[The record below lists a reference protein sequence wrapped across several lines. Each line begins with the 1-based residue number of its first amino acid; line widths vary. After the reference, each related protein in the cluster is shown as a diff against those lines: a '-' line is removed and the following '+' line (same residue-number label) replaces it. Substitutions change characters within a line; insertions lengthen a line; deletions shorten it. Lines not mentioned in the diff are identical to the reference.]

1 MTQELI
7 DKAIFEGKEIRRTY
21 VDNQWWFSIIDI
33 ISVLTDSDNSRN
45 YWNWMKSK
53 NNDSEAVQL
62 SSITRQ
68 LKLRSPDGRNRKT
81 DCANVEG
88 IFRIIQSIPS
98 KKAEPFKQWLARL
111 GKERLEEIEN
121 PQLGVERARKIYQ
134 AKGYPQQ
141 WIDKRIQSISIR
153 KKLTDE
159 WGDRGAQGGLDF
171 AVLTNEIMKGAF
183 SMTVGDY
190 KQHKGLQ
197 RQELRDHMTDLELI
211 ITMLGEASST
221 SFTQDRDSE
230 GMPELKKDAQEGGDI
245 AGRARRD
252 IESRI
257 SKKVI
262 SEENFLGANKPKD
275 LE

>member
-1 MTQELI
+1 MTQELLG
-7 DKAIFEGKEIRRTY
+7 KAIFEGKEIRRTY
-21 VDNQWWFSIIDI
+21 VDNQWWFSVVDI
-33 ISVLTDSDNSRN
+33 ISVLTESENPRV

-53 NNDSEAVQL
+53 NNDSEAIEL

-68 LKLRSPDGRNRKT
+68 LKLRSPDGKNRKT

-111 GKERLEEIEN
+111 GRERLEEIEN

-159 WGDRGAQGGLDF
+159 WSDRGAQGGLDF

-230 GMPELKKDAQEGGDI
+230 GMQELKKDAQEGGDI

-262 SEENFLGANKPKD
+262 SEKNFLGANKPKD